1 MFSCGLAD
9 MSDEM
14 WNYIETHC
22 KKDGKYAV
30 TIKLYRYNKETKEF
44 TPYIVDGKQVEFQV
58 YVTK

>member
-1 MFSCGLAD
+1 M
-9 MSDEM
+9 
-14 WNYIETHC
+14 
-22 KKDGKYAV
+22 V